1 MNGMWSWVLGI
12 VGVVALYNIGRRRWW
27 AWWMAFTNECLWLT
41 YGWTTKQYG
50 FVFAALVYGAVN
62 ALHGWKWWLARYA

>member
-1 MNGMWSWVLGI
+1 
-12 VGVVALYNIGRRRWW
+12 
-27 AWWMAFTNECLWLT
+27 MAFTNECLWLT